1 MGLNKG
7 RKSTVKRSIEEI
19 VSDIFVK
26 TTKEFRKL
34 DEMDY
39 EEEII
44 KTKKN
49 SFEEWSS
56 MIFMI
61 GQDKRKY
68 R

>member
-1 MGLNKG
+1 
-7 RKSTVKRSIEEI
+7 
-19 VSDIFVK
+19 
-26 TTKEFRKL
+26 
-34 DEMDY
+34 MDY